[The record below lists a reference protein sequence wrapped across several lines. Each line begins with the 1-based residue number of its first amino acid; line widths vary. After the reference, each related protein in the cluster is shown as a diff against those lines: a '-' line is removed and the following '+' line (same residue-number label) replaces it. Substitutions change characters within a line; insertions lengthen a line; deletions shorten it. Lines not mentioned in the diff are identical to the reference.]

1 MSSTRRSFIRN
12 ALLGSS
18 ALLVPGRSL
27 ANVVAPPA
35 RPIAPGPFEANWAS
49 LVVNYRFP
57 DWFRDA
63 KFGIWAHWSAQC
75 VPEQGDWYARR
86 MYLQGDPAYE
96 YHVKTYGHPSKVGF
110 MEIENL
116 WRAERWEPEKLLDL
130 YQRAGAKYFVSLANH
145 HDNFDAYDSAHHPWN
160 SVNVGPKK
168 DIVGIWGKAAK
179 ARGLRYGVSNHS
191 SWAPRWF
198 QPAYGYDGEGPL
210 AGVRYD
216 AATLTKADGAG
227 KWWEGLDPQQLYTG
241 PSVVLH
247 QGIKSAK
254 GVRDWHTKYTSLG
267 ADNPLTAPA
276 FVENWY
282 LRCKDLVDKYDPDL
296 LYFDTNELPLDQA
309 GLDVVAHYYNRS
321 AARNGGRA
329 DVVVNGKHIKPDHVG
344 AFVEDIE
351 RGTANVIRPDAWQT
365 DTCIGEWHYDREF
378 AEQNRYKTVPQ
389 VAAMLVDVV
398 SKNGNLLLSIP
409 LRGDGTIDE
418 HERAFLEG
426 MAGWIAVH
434 GEGIYGSRPWK
445 VHGEGPTVRNP
456 RVRKPGE
463 PREVVTVYT
472 AEDIRFTTKGRE
484 LYAFVLANPADRRVL
499 VTSLAT
505 GSPHLA
511 GQRVGSVSLVGHRGR
526 LNWSQ
531 DGAGLA
537 VQLPARLPSNHSF
550 ALRIRGALA

>member
-1 MSSTRRSFIRN
+1 MESSRRSFFKGTLLAGG
-12 ALLGSS
+12 ALLG
-18 ALLVPGRSL
+18 AGK
-27 ANVVAPPA
+27 AFGNVIAPPA
-35 RPIAPGPFEANWAS
+35 RPIAAGPFQANWDS
-49 LVVNYRFP
+49 LVRNYRFP

-86 MYLQGDPAYE
+86 MYLQGDPAYD

-116 WRAERWEPEKLLDL
+116 WKADRWEPDNLMDL
-130 YQRAGAKYFVSLANH
+130 YVRAGAKYFVSLANH

-168 DIVGIWGKAAK
+168 DIVGLWGKAAR

-198 QPAYGYDGEGPL
+198 QPAYGYDGEGPM

-216 AATLTKADGAG
+216 AARLTKADGKG
-227 KWWEGLDPQQLYTG
+227 KWWDGLDPQALYTG
-241 PSVVLH
+241 PSVVMPE
-247 QGIKSAK
+247 GIKSAQ
-254 GVRDWHTKYTSLG
+254 RARAWHDKYTALG
-267 ADNPLTAPA
+267 GDNPLTAPR

-282 LRCKDLVDKYDPDL
+282 LRCKDLVDKYAPDL

-329 DVVVNGKHIKPDHVG
+329 DVVVNGKHIKPEHVG

-351 RGTANVIRPDAWQT
+351 RGTANAIRPDAWQT
-365 DTCIGEWHYDREF
+365 DTCIGEWHYDRAL
-378 AEQNRYKTVPQ
+378 AERNGYKTVPQ

-398 SKNGNLLLSIP
+398 SKNGNLLLSVP

-418 HERAFLEG
+418 HELAFLEG
-426 MAGWIAVH
+426 MGAWMKVH
-434 GEGIYGSRPWK
+434 GAGIYGSRPWK
-445 VHGEGPTVRNP
+445 VHGEGPTFRNP

-463 PREVVTVYT
+463 PREVVTVYS
-472 AEDIRFTTKGRE
+472 AEDIRFTMRGRD
-484 LYAFVLANPADRRVL
+484 LFAWVLANPADGQVL
-499 VTSLAT
+499 VTSLAV
-505 GSPHLA
+505 GSPHLERRGVREVA
-511 GQRVGSVSLVGHRGR
+511 LVGHRGR
-526 LNWSQ
+526 LKWTQ
-531 DGAGLA
+531 GADGLR
-537 VQLPARLPSNHSF
+537 VQLPAKLPSNHAF
-550 ALRIRGALA
+550 ALRIKGAIA